1 MEPEGSLPHSQEPA
15 TCSFSEPDQSSP
27 CLHPTSWIF
36 ILILSSHLY
45 QGLPSGLFP
54 SGFPTK
60 TMYAPLLSPIRV
72 TLFFFLILLNFIT
85 QIIFGEEYR
94 LWSSS
99 LCCLLLFHVTS
110 SLLDLNIFPRKSSAK
125 PFLDRWILKQ
135 PRLYCESQPS
145 VFVSSQIRTRR
156 WTTDEREAK
165 ERQFIVVRESGYQ
178 LLEAIKDAICQL
190 SASQTFDHADEFL
203 LQCVAFEVA
212 WYSVPEQRRGH
223 EASASHSPTPKRS
236 IPSMKRVIQL

>member
-1 MEPEGSLPHSQEPA
+1 MA
-15 TCSFSEPDQSSP
+15 SSHF
-27 CLHPTSWIF
+27 LNIH
-36 ILILSSHLY
+36 LILSSHLY

-60 TMYAPLLSPIRV
+60 TKYTPLLSPMCV
-72 TLFFFLILLNFIT
+72 TFFFFLILLNFIT

-99 LCCLLLFHVTS
+99 SCRLLFLVDS

-125 PFLDRWILKQ
+125 SFLDRWILNQ
-135 PRLYCESQPS
+135 PHLYCERKL
-145 VFVSSQIRTRR
+145 VFVSSRIRTWP

-178 LLEAIKDAICQL
+178 LLEAINPLALELDIYSLAHHLCKMWIFYVPRKVTL
-190 SASQTFDHADEFL
+190 GNTRHFL
-203 LQCVAFEVA
+203 E
-212 WYSVPEQRRGH
+212 E
-223 EASASHSPTPKRS
+223 
-236 IPSMKRVIQL
+236 